1 MFCTNCG
8 KNIPDKST
16 ICPVCNKEISIPKN
30 DEIHFEKNC
39 SAPLST
45 SVFFF
50 MQIIFL
56 IPIINIIFLIFWSFK
71 KGVNLN
77 QKSFSRS
84 VLIWYISKSIILLFI
99 LLTLIVLRYPI
110 SLSHWFL
117 TFKNFINTLPEI

>member
-30 DEIHFEKNC
+30 EEIHFEKNC

-50 MQIIFL
+50 NTNNKYNFF
-56 IPIINIIFLIFWSFK
+56 NILVF
-71 KGVNLN
+71 
-77 QKSFSRS
+77 
-84 VLIWYISKSIILLFI
+84 
-99 LLTLIVLRYPI
+99 
-110 SLSHWFL
+110 
-117 TFKNFINTLPEI
+117 